1 MRLSWNEV
9 RVRAATFR
17 VLFQSVMEP
26 AQRRAQGAHY
36 TTEKNILKVIEPL
49 FMDDLRAEFERLK
62 SRAPYPCS
70 KRIRKRVPVACATFS
85 SVRMDGGTRPLSI
98 LATADCVVFIRTA
111 NSTWVKPASVRALIN
126 ARATSNSGPSFSYA
140 LR

>member
-9 RVRAATFR
+9 RVRAAAFR

-49 FMDDLRAEFERLK
+49 FMDDLRAEFR
-62 SRAPYPCS
+62 
-70 KRIRKRVPVACATFS
+70 
-85 SVRMDGGTRPLSI
+85 D
-98 LATADCVVFIRTA
+98 
-111 NSTWVKPASVRALIN
+111 
-126 ARATSNSGPSFSYA
+126 
-140 LR
+140 